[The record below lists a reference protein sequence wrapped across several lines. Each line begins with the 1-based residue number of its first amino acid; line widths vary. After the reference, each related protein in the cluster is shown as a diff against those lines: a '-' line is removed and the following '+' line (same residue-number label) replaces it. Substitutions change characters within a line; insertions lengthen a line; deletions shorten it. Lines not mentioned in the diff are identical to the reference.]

1 MSGHE
6 EQPQQQQQQQQ
17 AGIDDII
24 GASIVMP
31 IARSNLFDFLYL
43 SGIPISPFYGGGG
56 GGGGGDGDG
65 SGNQNQ
71 YIDMEQAVASILAG
85 SLYERNPVKKV
96 FDEEAATCEIT
107 DKKFTVALAE
117 EMRIN
122 SACGI
127 WQEEFEEGEAI
138 KILPCNHAFRAEAIM
153 KWLKEEKAE
162 CPMCRFVLKSKEL
175 LCHENR
181 EENDDGYSDS
191 DSESESDSDGDAI
204 APQHEQEPEPELNNY
219 AARINNIV
227 SRMAQS
233 VAGRMNHTQRHLP
246 VEYEESISIPINRL
260 IENRRNLISQARN
273 VAASRAMPSS
283 GGGGGGGAAARARVS
298 AESYANAHREVRAAP
313 PAANNDPNNDP
324 NNNPPILNIINN
336 NYYYNNNNII
346 NNYNDDE
353 DVVSNQE
360 QADIEEAIRRSLEHV

>member
-1 MSGHE
+1 
-6 EQPQQQQQQQQ
+6 
-17 AGIDDII
+17 
-24 GASIVMP
+24 
-31 IARSNLFDFLYL
+31 
-43 SGIPISPFYGGGG
+43 
-56 GGGGGDGDG
+56 
-65 SGNQNQ
+65 
-71 YIDMEQAVASILAG
+71 
-85 SLYERNPVKKV
+85 
-96 FDEEAATCEIT
+96 
-107 DKKFTVALAE
+107 
-117 EMRIN
+117 
-122 SACGI
+122 
-127 WQEEFEEGEAI
+127 
-138 KILPCNHAFRAEAIM
+138 M

-283 GGGGGGGAAARARVS
+283 GGGAAARARVS

-324 NNNPPILNIINN
+324 NNNSPILNIINN